1 MPYAKTSELPSNVP
15 VAHAK
20 QFLEV
25 FNSAW
30 KAAKDDK
37 KSDAQAEETSFAQA
51 WGVITKA
58 GAKPK
63 DRDVSSDGPGFGPV
77 EKVSEDGGQVSDPQM
92 SLRAL
97 EEEVAAAFTRYV
109 DERGG
114 PGSGPHAG
122 GGKVAHEGHDAILK
136 EAGYSQTDKKGE
148 YKDADGNRVQVSKS
162 GAFTTTSK
170 TYQLKV
176 GTTADDLKSAI
187 AKRFAADQPRDPDG
201 KFAAGS
207 TGENAHTTEEHL
219 KAAADHVTLAKQE
232 LARGDKE
239 HSKMHEAAAHDHL
252 KAAFAPNET
261 KEAVGSIARVSSHTA
276 NTFPDENVGR
286 SQTECAIEYRW
297 GF

>member
-97 EEEVAAAFTRYV
+97 EEEVAAAFIT
-109 DERGG
+109 
-114 PGSGPHAG
+114 
-122 GGKVAHEGHDAILK
+122 L
-136 EAGYSQTDKKGE
+136 
-148 YKDADGNRVQVSKS
+148 
-162 GAFTTTSK
+162 
-170 TYQLKV
+170 
-176 GTTADDLKSAI
+176 
-187 AKRFAADQPRDPDG
+187 RFAADQPRDPDG

-207 TGENAHTTEEHL
+207 TGEDAHDTEGHL
-219 KAAADHVTLAKQE
+219 KAAADHTTLAKQE
-232 LARGDKE
+232 MAKGDKE
-239 HSKMHEAAAHDHL
+239 HMKLHEAAAHDHL
-252 KAAFAPNET
+252 KAAFAHKET
-261 KEAVGSIARVSSHTA
+261 MAPLSKIAQTSSHTA
-276 NTFPDENVGR
+276 NTFPDEKVGR

>member
-1 MPYAKTSELPSNVP
+1 VNNE
-15 VAHAK
+15 
-20 QFLEV
+20 
-25 FNSAW
+25 
-30 KAAKDDK
+30 
-37 KSDAQAEETSFAQA
+37 A
-51 WGVITKA
+51 WG
-58 GAKPK
+58 
-63 DRDVSSDGPGFGPV
+63 
-77 EKVSEDGGQVSDPQM
+77 
-92 SLRAL
+92 
-97 EEEVAAAFTRYV
+97 
-109 DERGG
+109 
-114 PGSGPHAG
+114 
-122 GGKVAHEGHDAILK
+122 
-136 EAGYSQTDKKGE
+136 
-148 YKDADGNRVQVSKS
+148 
-162 GAFTTTSK
+162 
-170 TYQLKV
+170 
-176 GTTADDLKSAI
+176 
-187 AKRFAADQPRDPDG
+187 KRFAADQPRDPDG

>member
-1 MPYAKTSELPSNVP
+1 MPYTKASDVPDNVP
-15 VAHAK
+15 AAHKA
-20 QFLEV
+20 QFMEV
-25 FNSAW
+25 FNSAH
-30 KAAKDDK
+30 AAALKDK
-37 KSDAQAEETSFAQA
+37 KSPDQADESAFAQA
-51 WGVITKA
+51 WGVIQKA
-58 GAKPK
+58 KQK
-63 DRDVSSDGPGFGPV
+63 DRDVSSDGPGFSGT
-77 EKVSEDGGQVSDPQM
+77 EKSSEDGGQVSDPQM

-97 EEEVAAAFTRYV
+97 EEEVAAAFKRYA

-219 KAAADHVTLAKQE
+219 KAAADHVTLAK
-232 LARGDKE
+232 
-239 HSKMHEAAAHDHL
+239 
-252 KAAFAPNET
+252 
-261 KEAVGSIARVSSHTA
+261 
-276 NTFPDENVGR
+276 
-286 SQTECAIEYRW
+286 
-297 GF
+297 